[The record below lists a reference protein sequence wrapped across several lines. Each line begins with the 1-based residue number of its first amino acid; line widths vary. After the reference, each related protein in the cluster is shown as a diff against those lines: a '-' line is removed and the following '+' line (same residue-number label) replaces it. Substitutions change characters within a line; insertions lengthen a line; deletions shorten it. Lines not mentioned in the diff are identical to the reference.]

1 MVASISAKLTG
12 PSPAARWTLSF
23 ASGYVDLG
31 MLEKAEKELAKLP
44 PEDHHRPE
52 ALSLA
57 GKILIARQQWDEALK
72 LFAIGRALYP
82 DTPDFYVQ
90 AAFAYEKTERVL
102 ESKNM
107 WELVP
112 QPIRRS
118 SLAHFNLARCEA
130 LLGNLKA
137 ARRHLAKAVTLDPKF
152 QAILMQEPGLAQLLK
167 SQDSGN

>member
-1 MVASISAKLTG
+1 MVASASTNLTS
-12 PSPAARWTLSF
+12 PSPATRWILSY
-23 ASGYVDLG
+23 ANGYLDLG

-44 PEDHHRPE
+44 PADQHRPE

-57 GKILIARQQWDEALK
+57 GKILIARQEWEEALK

-82 DTPDFYVQ
+82 ETPDFYVQ
-90 AAFAYEKTERVL
+90 AAFAYEKTERML

-130 LLGNLKA
+130 MLGNLKA

-152 QAILMQEPGLAQLLK
+152 QTILRQEPGLAQLLK
-167 SQDSGN
+167 SPDPEN

>member
-1 MVASISAKLTG
+1 MVASITAKLTE
-12 PSPAARWTLSF
+12 PSPTARWTLSF
-23 ASGYVDLG
+23 ASGYLDLG
-31 MLEKAEKELAKLP
+31 MLEKAEKELARLP
-44 PEDHHRPE
+44 PDDHHQPE
-52 ALSLA
+52 ALTLA
-57 GKILIARQQWDEALK
+57 GRILMARRKWEEALK

-82 DTPDFYVQ
+82 RTPDFFVQ
-90 AAFAYEKTERVL
+90 AAFAYEKMERVL

-130 LLGNLKA
+130 KLGNLKA

-152 QAILMQEPGLAQLLK
+152 QAIFIQDPGLAHLLQ
-167 SQDSGN
+167 SPDTDN